1 MSNARFPATL
11 FALAMLATIVIPG
24 AACAVPAGEGPE
36 VVVTAIPKLTPQ
48 QVQGQAVPTF
58 VQSHGAVA
66 RGGQLTRW
74 TLGIC
79 PDTIGLPPSYDAYIS
94 NRIVAVAAK
103 VGAPVDKAKPCTPNI
118 EVIFT
123 DNPQRLLDSLL
134 KKQPASLGYH
144 TAAQAERM
152 AKVVRPIQAWYV
164 TAIRGDSGQE
174 AIDGDPGSMAPSLS
188 GAMPHGRAGSLLG
201 SRISSRFYRVLIVA
215 DSKQT
220 ADHTVGQ
227 IADYITI
234 LALSQAAPDQG
245 CGDLPSILDLLV
257 AGCRET
263 EKPPTLTPGDMAYL
277 TALYATDLETT
288 LPQERDNISQM
299 MRDSAKH

>member
-1 MSNARFPATL
+1 M
-11 FALAMLATIVIPG
+11 
-24 AACAVPAGEGPE
+24 
-36 VVVTAIPKLTPQ
+36 
-48 QVQGQAVPTF
+48 PTF
-58 VQSHGAVA
+58 VVTHGAVA

-74 TLGIC
+74 TTGVC
-79 PDTIGLPPSYDAYIS
+79 PDTIGLPAAYDAYIS

-103 VGAPVDKAKPCTPNI
+103 VGAPVDKAKPCAPNI

-123 DNPQRLLDSLL
+123 ADPQRLLDSLL

-152 AKVVRPIQAWYV
+152 AKVTRPIQAWYV

-174 AIDGDPGSMAPSLS
+174 AIDGDPGAMAPSLS

-201 SRISSRFYRVLIVA
+201 SRISSRFFRVLIVA
-215 DSKQT
+215 DSRQT
-220 ADHTVGQ
+220 SDHAVGQ
-227 IADYITI
+227 IGDYITV
-234 LALSQAAPDQG
+234 LALSQAAPSQT

-257 AGCRET
+257 PGCRET

-277 TALYATDLETT
+277 TALYATDLEAP
-288 LPQERDNISQM
+288 LNLERDNIGQM
-299 MRDSAKH
+299 MRDSAGH